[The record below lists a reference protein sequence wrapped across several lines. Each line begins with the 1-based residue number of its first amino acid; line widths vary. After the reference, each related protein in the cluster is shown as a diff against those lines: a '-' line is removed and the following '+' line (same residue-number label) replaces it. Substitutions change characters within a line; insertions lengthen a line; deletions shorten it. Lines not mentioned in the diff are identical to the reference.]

1 MELVDKEKSFL
12 SLVKKIKTLDLD
24 KNEKVLLNEYLRLG
38 RIEMLYLTEEN
49 ILDINAWGKKES
61 PTVKRDIQSNIRLFK
76 RSKNKHIKL
85 FLMDYLKSRNV
96 DIDFSR
102 EEYIDLG

>member
-1 MELVDKEKSFL
+1 MELIDKEKAFS
-12 SLVKKIKTLDLD
+12 SLIKKIKTLGLD
-24 KNEKVLLNEYLRLG
+24 TNEKALLNEYLRLG

-76 RSKNKHIKL
+76 RSKNKHVKL
-85 FLMDYLKSRNV
+85 FLMDFLKSRNP
-96 DIDFSR
+96 DIIFSR
-102 EEYIDLG
+102 DEYVDLG